1 MKKQLLTLVTITLS
15 VICSYAQREV
25 INFNDNWKF
34 SLGLEVQRDK
44 AVNINLPHTYNLD
57 ALAGK
62 IDYYR
67 GAASYVKMFDVT
79 KDWIQNKQIYIK
91 CKGINHT
98 ATLFV
103 NSKYIETHKGGY
115 TAFTVNITPYLT
127 EGKNSIW
134 IRTTNALDLNV
145 APLVGDFNFYGGIYR
160 DVELIVTPK
169 TNIAPNYWGSNGVFI
184 STPEVSK
191 QKALVNVKAII
202 SSAKQTTANVQFT
215 VYDHLNNVIGTN
227 TSKYKLSP
235 HNTQEAIADFTIT
248 SPILWQA
255 TENPYLYKTVVKIT
269 EEKEEDELDHETNL
283 PDSVIQYFALRYFEV
298 NNDNQFMLNG
308 IPTQI
313 KGVCKHQDFAGLGNA
328 IHKLN
333 HIEDMRWIK
342 EIGANA
348 VRLSHYPFDPYFLEL
363 CDKEGIMVW
372 SEIPLVGPGGFRDKG
387 FVASPEFR
395 ENSIVQLKEMIRQ
408 LYNHPSIIWWGL
420 FNELTQRG
428 DDPVNLIKELNTI
441 AKEEDP
447 QRLTV
452 AASNQDGSLNFI
464 TDLIGFNQY
473 MGWYGGEPGDI
484 EKWGKR
490 LRSEWPHLKV
500 GISEYG
506 AGASIYQHQDDITLQ
521 PVPNSY
527 FHPEGYQSYYHEKY
541 WRTINDGKYF
551 WGTFIWNL
559 FDFAA
564 AHRTE
569 GDTPGMND
577 KGLVT
582 FDRKIAKDAFYFYK
596 ANWNKKIPFI
606 YIVGS
611 KRFHRNAKPTTFK
624 IFSSC
629 QEIKL
634 IVNGIAYG
642 NVEND
647 GYGTFIWKD
656 VPIVKG
662 HNTVVAL
669 GINELDASQEYTF
682 TGN

>member
-1 MKKQLLTLVTITLS
+1 MKKQLITLAITTLS

-25 INFNDNWKF
+25 INFNNNWRF
-34 SLGLEVQRDK
+34 TTGWEVQREK
-44 AVNINLPHTYNLD
+44 SININLPHTYNLD

-62 IDYYR
+62 KDYYR
-67 GAASYVKMFDVT
+67 GAASYVKMFDVP
-79 KDWIQNKQIYIK
+79 KNWIQNKQVYLK
-91 CKGINHT
+91 CKGVNHT

-103 NSKYIETHKGGY
+103 NSKYIESHKGGY
-115 TAFTVNITPYLT
+115 TAFTVDITPFLT
-127 EGKNSIW
+127 EGRNSIW
-134 IRTTNALDLNV
+134 IRTTNALDLSV

-184 STPEVSK
+184 STPEVNR
-191 QKALVNVKAII
+191 QKAQVEIKAII
-202 SSAKQTTANVQFT
+202 NSSKQTTAKVEFT
-215 VYDHLNNVIGTN
+215 IHDALNNVIGTH
-227 TSKYKLSP
+227 TEKYKLEPYTNRQATAS
-235 HNTQEAIADFTIT
+235 FTIQ

-255 TENPYLYKTVVKIT
+255 TENPYLYTTMVKISD
-269 EEKEEDELDHETNL
+269 EDSEKENQQ
-283 PDSVIQYFALRYFEV
+283 PDSVIQHFALRYFEV
-298 NNDNQFMLNG
+298 NSDNQFLLNG

-328 IHKLN
+328 IHKQN
-333 HIEDMRWIK
+333 HNEDMRWVK

-348 VRLSHYPFDPYFLEL
+348 VRLSYYPFDPYFIEL
-363 CDKEGIMVW
+363 CDKEGVMVW
-372 SEIPLVGPGGFRDKG
+372 SEIPLIGPGGYRDKG
-387 FVASPEFR
+387 FVASNEFR
-395 ENSIVQLKEMIRQ
+395 ENSITQLKEMIRQ
-408 LYNHPSIIWWGL
+408 LYNHPSIMWWGL

-428 DDPVNLIKELNTI
+428 DDPVNLIKELNYI

-452 AASNQDGSLNFI
+452 AASNQDGALNFV

-473 MGWYGGEPGDI
+473 IGWHSGEPGDI
-484 EKWGKR
+484 EAWGER
-490 LRSEWPHLKV
+490 LHKEWPHLKV

-506 AGASIYQHQDDITLQ
+506 AGASIYQHQDSISLS

-541 WRTINDGKYF
+541 WRNIDKTKYF

-559 FDFAA
+559 FDFGA

-569 GDTPGMND
+569 GDTPGIND

-582 FDRKIAKDAFYFYK
+582 FDRKTAKDAFYFYK
-596 ANWNKKIPFI
+596 ANWNKEIPFV

-611 KRFHRNAKPTTFK
+611 KRDQRIAKPSEFK
-624 IFSSC
+624 IYSSC
-629 QEIKL
+629 EEIKL

-642 NVEND
+642 NVQND
-647 GYGTFIWKD
+647 GYGTFIWKNI
-656 VPIVKG
+656 PIKKG
-662 HNTVVAL
+662 ENTVVAL
-669 GINELDASQEYTF
+669 ALNELGASQEYTF
-682 TGN
+682 TAN

>member
-1 MKKQLLTLVTITLS
+1 MKKQLVTFVAIALS
-15 VICSYAQREV
+15 TICSYAQREV

-34 SLGLEVQRDK
+34 SLSTEVQREK
-44 AVNINLPHTYNLD
+44 GVNVNLPHTYNLD
-57 ALAGK
+57 ALAGNK
-62 IDYYR
+62 NYFR
-67 GAASYVKMFDVT
+67 GAASYIKMFDVS
-79 KDWIQNKQIYIK
+79 KDWIQNKQVYLK

-103 NSKYIETHKGGY
+103 NAKYVETHKGGY
-115 TAFTVNITPYLT
+115 TAFAVDITPFIT

-134 IRTTNALDLNV
+134 IRTTNALDLEV

-184 STPEVSK
+184 STPEVNR
-191 QKALVNVKAII
+191 QKATVEIKAMI
-202 SSAKQTTANVQFT
+202 SSTKQTAANVQFT
-215 VYDHLNNVIGTN
+215 IYDALDNVIGTN

-235 HNTQEAIADFTIT
+235 YNTKEVSSTFTVT

-255 TENPYLYKTVVKIT
+255 TQNPYLYKTIVKIT
-269 EEKEEDELDHETNL
+269 AENDDPKNIQTQT
-283 PDSVIQYFALRYFEV
+283 DSISQHFALRYFEV
-298 NNDNQFMLNG
+298 NNDNQFLLNG
-308 IPTQI
+308 IPTQV
-313 KGVCKHQDFAGLGNA
+313 KGVCKHQDYAGLGNA
-328 IHKLN
+328 IRKIN
-333 HIEDMRWIK
+333 HNEDMKWIK

-348 VRLSHYPFDPYFLEL
+348 VRLAHYPFDPYFLEL

-372 SEIPLVGPGGFRDKG
+372 SEIPLVGPGGYRDKG
-387 FVASPEFR
+387 FVASPQFK
-395 ENSIVQLKEMIRQ
+395 ENCATQLKEMIRQ

-428 DDPVNLIKELNTI
+428 DDPVNLIKELNAI

-464 TDLIGFNQY
+464 TDLVGFNQY

-484 EKWGKR
+484 AAWGER
-490 LRSEWPHLKV
+490 LRKEWPHLKV

-506 AGASIYQHQDDITLQ
+506 AGASIYQHQDDITNP

-541 WRTINDGKYF
+541 WRTINDKKYF

-559 FDFAA
+559 FDFGA

-569 GDTPGMND
+569 GDTPGIND

-596 ANWNKKIPFI
+596 ANWNKETPFI

-611 KRFHRNAKPTTFK
+611 KRTSRSVKPMTVK

-634 IVNGIAYG
+634 IVNGFAKG
-642 NVEND
+642 TVEND
-647 GYGTFIWKD
+647 GYGTFVWEDIP
-656 VPIVKG
+656 VIKG
-662 HNTVVAL
+662 KNTVVAL

-682 TGN
+682 TAN